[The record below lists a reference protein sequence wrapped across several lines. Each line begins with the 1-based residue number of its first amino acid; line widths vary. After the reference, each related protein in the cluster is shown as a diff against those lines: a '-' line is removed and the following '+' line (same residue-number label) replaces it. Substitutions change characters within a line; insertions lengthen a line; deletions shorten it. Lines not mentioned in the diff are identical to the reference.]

1 MKHKP
6 FSDAVD
12 EYLSHLRAKGLERN
26 TIRTHE
32 TALRGAL
39 ALIGNI
45 YVANIKPE
53 HIDKVFAAHTWAPPT
68 HNLKLVNYR
77 LFFAY
82 CRRQGWM
89 NRDYDPTEGWR
100 PLKAPRVEMP
110 RIGIEDFA
118 RVLDAATDPRD
129 RAVVA
134 LGLFTFCRASE
145 IQTLRI
151 KDLDFDANTVSIYR
165 HKTKEADT
173 LPMVTELKTEMV
185 QWLNEYRRQTGE
197 LDGDWYLVPAKGPL
211 PMTHNPLTNRLAPSG
226 APAPLNPTKA
236 MSHPYRAAGRPL
248 KAIGL
253 TEKGVGGHVLRRSG
267 ARCLFD
273 RLRSEG
279 YDGALRRVQAMLGHS
294 KAAITEHYLGLELE
308 RVQRNEML
316 AGKPMFPD
324 MPVLGTVSEL
334 KAV

>member
-1 MKHKP
+1 MKTKA

-12 EYLSHLRAKGLERN
+12 EYLNHLRARGLEKN
-26 TIRTHE
+26 TIKSYE
-32 TALRGAL
+32 SPLRKAL
-39 ALIGNI
+39 AVIGNI
-45 YVANIKPE
+45 YVSNIRYD
-53 HIDKVFAAHTWAPPT
+53 HIDQVFATYRWAPKT
-68 HNLKLVNYR
+68 HNLYLNAFR
-77 LFFAY
+77 LFFTY

-89 NRDYDPTEGWR
+89 AKDFDPTESWR
-100 PLKAPRVEMP
+100 PVKTPRKEMP
-110 RIGIEDFA
+110 RIGLEDFYKA
-118 RVLDAATDPRD
+118 LDAATDPRD

-151 KDLDFDANTVSIYR
+151 RDLDFEKNTVDIYR

-185 QWLNEYRRQTGE
+185 RWLNHYRSDRGE
-197 LDGDWYLVPAKGPL
+197 LQGDWFLVPSKFPL
-211 PMTHNPLTNRLAPSG
+211 PMAFNRTLGRIAPTG
-226 APAPLNPTKA
+226 APAPLRPERP
-236 MSHPYRAAGRPL
+236 MSHPYRAAQRPL

-253 TEKGVGGHVLRRSG
+253 DEKGVGGHVLRRSG

-273 RLRSEG
+273 RLRHEG

-294 KAAITEHYLGLELE
+294 KAAITEHYLGLEVE
-308 RVQRNEML
+308 RVQRNELL

-324 MPVLGTVSEL
+324 MPVPGTVLDL
-334 KAV
+334 KAM